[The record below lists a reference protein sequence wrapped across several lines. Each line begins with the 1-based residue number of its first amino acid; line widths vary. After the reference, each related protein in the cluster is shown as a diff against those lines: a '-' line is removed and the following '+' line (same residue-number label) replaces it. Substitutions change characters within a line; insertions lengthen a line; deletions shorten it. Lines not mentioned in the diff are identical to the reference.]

1 MRMRRPPKPSPS
13 ETDALLSVY
22 RASPSRE
29 NAARVIEVCEPMIRM
44 AASRIS
50 RNNPDLYEDLHQVG
64 RLALFRLLGR
74 YDATTGAQ
82 FETYAM
88 KSMVGHMKNYL
99 RDKSWYVRVP
109 RHIKEKGFHVRQT
122 IDELTAQLERAP
134 SVEEIAE
141 RLGLTRDE
149 TLEVLAGRDMY
160 RCVSLDTPVFDD
172 ESLSTLGDRISRPG
186 DEFTAV
192 ECRLDL
198 ERAMKR
204 LKPEEAEVLRLVFH
218 IGLPQR
224 AVAERLGVSQMSVSR
239 MQRRA
244 IRKLRRWL
252 SDRMPDQASDQ
263 EPVRRTDRLH
273 DREVRQLR

>member
-1 MRMRRPPKPSPS
+1 MRRPSKPSPS

-29 NAARVIEVCEPMIRM
+29 NAARVIEKCEPMIRM

-50 RNNPDLYEDLHQVG
+50 RNRPDLYEDLHQVG

-74 YDATTGAQ
+74 YDAAAGAQ

-99 RDKSWYVRVP
+99 RDKSWYIQVP
-109 RHIKEKGFHVRQT
+109 RRIKEKGIHVRQT
-122 IDELTAQLERAP
+122 IDELTAQLGRSP
-134 SVEEIAE
+134 SAEEIAE

-149 TLEVLAGRDMY
+149 TLEVLTGRDMY

-172 ESLSTLGDRISRPG
+172 ESLSTLGDRIGQPR
-186 DEFTAV
+186 DEFTEV
-192 ECRLDL
+192 ESRLDL
-198 ERAMKR
+198 ELAMKR
-204 LKPEEAEVLRLVFH
+204 LKPEEAEVIRLVFVF
-218 IGLPQR
+218 GLPQR

-244 IRKLRRWL
+244 IGKLRRWM
-252 SDRMPDQASDQ
+252 SDN
-263 EPVRRTDRLH
+263 
-273 DREVRQLR
+273 LRGGEYR

>member
-1 MRMRRPPKPSPS
+1 MRRSSKPSPS

-29 NAARVIEVCEPMIRM
+29 NAARVIEMCEPMIRM

-50 RNNPDLYEDLHQVG
+50 RNHPDLYEDLHQVG
-64 RLALFRLLGR
+64 RIALFRLLGR
-74 YDATTGAQ
+74 YDAAVGAQ
-82 FETYAM
+82 FATYAL

-99 RDKSWYVRVP
+99 RDKSWYVQVP
-109 RHIKEKGFHVRQT
+109 RRIKEKGIHIRQT

-149 TLEVLAGRDMY
+149 TLEVLAGREMY
-160 RCVSLDTPVFDD
+160 RCVSLDTPVFDE
-172 ESLSTLGDRISRPG
+172 ESLSTLADRIGQPG

-192 ECRLDL
+192 ESRLDL
-198 ERAMKR
+198 ELAMKR
-204 LKPEEAEVLRLVFH
+204 LKPEEAEVLRLVFGF
-218 IGLPQR
+218 GLPQR

-244 IRKLRRWL
+244 IGKLRRWL
-252 SDRMPDQASDQ
+252 SDN
-263 EPVRRTDRLH
+263 
-273 DREVRQLR
+273 LRGEECN